1 MNRRTGIVW
10 TLTATFLALAPAASA
25 QGNGHGHAY
34 GHNNNGSKPSAA
46 GAPELQ
52 SVSTTVV
59 RSFGSWLDD
68 ASVAAPGAG
77 SVSFSFAYWRTPGYD
92 EFDVPVV
99 DGGLG
104 VTRRVQFGFSVP
116 YYHAGDPGG
125 PIARGLGDVYLS
137 GKVQLRDP
145 SSGNRLGFSV
155 TPLVEILSYAP
166 APDQGRL
173 QWALPAS
180 LELQRDR
187 WRLFGSSGYFSRG
200 AVFASGA
207 FELAL
212 SQRAWASGTI
222 SRSHSLKGEDT
233 DSVFTRSRTDV
244 SGGMTFMLG
253 QSISVFG
260 NIGRTISRQDP
271 NSATLVLTTGASFS
285 FATR

>member
-1 MNRRTGIVW
+1 MNSRTGIVW
-10 TLTATFLALAPAASA
+10 TLTALALAVPVSARA
-25 QGNGHGHAY
+25 QGNGHGHAF
-34 GHNNNGSKPSAA
+34 GRNNAKPSAA

-52 SVSTTVV
+52 GGSTAVV

-68 ASVAAPGAG
+68 ASVAAPGQG

-104 VTRRVQFGFSVP
+104 VAPRVQFGFSVP

-137 GKVQLRDP
+137 TKVQLRDP
-145 SSGNRLGFSV
+145 AASRRRLGFSV

-166 APDQGRL
+166 APDQGRV

-180 LELQRDR
+180 VEFQRTG
-187 WRLFGSSGYFSRG
+187 WRVFGSGGYFSRG

-207 FELAL
+207 IELAL
-212 SQRAWASGTI
+212 SRRTWATGTI
-222 SRSHSLKGEDT
+222 SRSHSTRGDDVDE
-233 DSVFTRSRTDV
+233 VYTRSRTDV
-244 SGGMTFMLG
+244 TGGMTVLLG
-253 QSISVFG
+253 ESISVFG
-260 NIGRTISRQDP
+260 NIGRTVSRQDP

-285 FATR
+285 FATRR